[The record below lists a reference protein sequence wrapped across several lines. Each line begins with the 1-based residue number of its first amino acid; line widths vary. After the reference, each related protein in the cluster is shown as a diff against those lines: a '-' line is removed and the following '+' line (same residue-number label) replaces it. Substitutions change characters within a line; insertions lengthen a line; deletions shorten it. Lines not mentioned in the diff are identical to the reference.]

1 MSDEILSAVVTT
13 LHLLFFT
20 GAAGVVACNLW
31 LLPPGFSRDPNN
43 GLTLLRLRLWRWL
56 GVCVFG
62 LALSGSIELLLRAA
76 SMAEVPLRDAAP
88 AIKTVLLETHVG
100 ELWWWRA
107 GALLIVGLAWL
118 VDRPREDGRL
128 TSLFQAGALGVMG
141 YALAITGHA
150 GDDGAFTTAAIA
162 NAVHVIGAAMWGGG
176 ILVAALVMLPV
187 LRHCDPFPR
196 YTLSFASVS
205 LSSMS
210 TLALALVLFPG
221 IYHAWLQLGSVNAL
235 WDTLYGRWLLAK
247 IGFVAVMIALGALNR
262 FLHVPEMERLA
273 DESALATSPLTRAII
288 RERSE
293 TSAVSVFI
301 RNLRLEGAFLLMVLI
316 GAAVLSQQTPSIHE
330 HHQDM
335 MSEQNLHQH

>member
-1 MSDEILSAVVTT
+1 
-13 LHLLFFT
+13 
-20 GAAGVVACNLW
+20 
-31 LLPPGFSRDPNN
+31 
-43 GLTLLRLRLWRWL
+43 
-56 GVCVFG
+56 
-62 LALSGSIELLLRAA
+62 
-76 SMAEVPLRDAAP
+76 MA
-88 AIKTVLLETHVG
+88 
-100 ELWWWRA
+100 
-107 GALLIVGLAWL
+107 
-118 VDRPREDGRL
+118 
-128 TSLFQAGALGVMG
+128 

-150 GDDGAFTTAAIA
+150 GDDGAFTSAAIA
-162 NAVHVIGAAMWGGG
+162 NGLHVAGAAMWGGG
-176 ILVAALVMLPV
+176 IVVAALVMLPV

-235 WDTLYGRWLLAK
+235 WETLYSRWLMAK
-247 IGFVAVMIALGALNR
+247 MAFVGVMIVLGALNR

-273 DESALATSPLTRAII
+273 DESALATSPLTRALI

-293 TSAVSVFI
+293 TSAVAVFI
-301 RNLRLEGAFLLMVLI
+301 RNLRLEGAFLVLVLI

-330 HHQDM
+330 HHQNM

>member
-20 GAAGVVACNLW
+20 GAVGVVACNLW
-31 LLPPGFSRDPNN
+31 LLPPGFSSDPSN
-43 GLTLLRLRLWRWL
+43 GLTLLRQRLWRWL
-56 GVCVFG
+56 GVCIVG
-62 LALSGSIELLLRAA
+62 VALTAGVELLLRAA
-76 SMAEVPLRDAAP
+76 SMAELPLRDAAP

-107 GALLIVGLAWL
+107 GALCIVAIAWL
-118 VDRPREDGRL
+118 LSRSRLDGQLPSLLQAAAL
-128 TSLFQAGALGVMG
+128 TVMA

-150 GDDGAFTTAAIA
+150 GDDGAFTSAAIA
-162 NAVHVIGAAMWGGG
+162 NGLHVAGAAMWGGG
-176 ILVAALVMLPV
+176 IVVAALVMLPV

-235 WDTLYGRWLLAK
+235 WETLYGRWLMAK
-247 IGFVAVMIALGALNR
+247 MAFVGVMIVLGALNR

-273 DESALATSPLTRAII
+273 DESALATSPLTRALI

-293 TSAVSVFI
+293 TSAVAVFI
-301 RNLRLEGAFLLMVLI
+301 RNLRLEGAFLVLVLI

-330 HHQDM
+330 HHQNM